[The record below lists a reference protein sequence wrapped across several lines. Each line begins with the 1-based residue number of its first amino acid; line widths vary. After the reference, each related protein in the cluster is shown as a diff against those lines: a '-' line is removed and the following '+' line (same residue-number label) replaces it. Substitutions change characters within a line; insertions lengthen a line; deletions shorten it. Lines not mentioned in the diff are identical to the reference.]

1 MLLFSYKEINYI
13 NKINNIVYMSTESEI
28 VIPENFKSLVKDFI
42 DDLTNV
48 FPEYDFYWSKW
59 GNPTVTNEE
68 LKELLDHCAK
78 VYPERFF
85 DILYQNEDIFKEDSD
100 VNTYFLP
107 RMSFSLLFNS
117 EGLSENSKKVLWKY
131 LQLMLFTVVGSVDD
145 KKSFGESM
153 NIFDGIDENVLQEK
167 MEETMKSIGSVFD
180 KMDNLKEKMNEM
192 EGKSGEEGK
201 ESNHEGS
208 TEENN
213 ERPNPRS
220 MFENLPNMENL
231 QNHLKKLFDGKIGK
245 LAKELAEEVAD
256 EFKDAIGDETQ
267 DPQNIVKNLMK
278 NPNKIKNL
286 MKTVSGRL
294 DEKMKSGEISRDDL
308 MKEAGDFLG
317 EIKRTS
323 GDAGVNEMLQ
333 SVMKN
338 MGGLGKNAKINKGA
352 LNRLMKQSETKER
365 IQKKANNRKQ
375 ELLRQKEKEKKELFD
390 RIREQNRLKR
400 EFQLQQKENPDNFSF
415 TLNGEDIQEKSFVHP
430 DLIAAMKEEEE
441 DEKKKNQDGGAS
453 KKKKKKKKKNN

>member
-1 MLLFSYKEINYI
+1 
-13 NKINNIVYMSTESEI
+13 MSTENPI

-42 DDLTNV
+42 NDLTNV

-59 GNPTVTNEE
+59 GNPDVTNEE
-68 LKELLDHCAK
+68 LKELLDYCAK

-85 DILYQNEDIFKEDSD
+85 DILYQNEDIFKDESTA
-100 VNTYFLP
+100 NTYFLP

-131 LQLMLFTVVGSVDD
+131 LQLMLFTVVGSIDD

-153 NIFDGIDENVLQEK
+153 NIFDGIDENVLQDK
-167 MEETMKSIGSVFD
+167 LEETMKNIGDVFD
-180 KMDNLKEKMNEM
+180 KMDHLKEKINEM
-192 EGKSGEEGK
+192 EGKPNEE
-201 ESNHEGS
+201 SDNS
-208 TEENN
+208 TQENNDSEENQ
-213 ERPNPRS
+213 EMPNPRNL
-220 MFENLPNMENL
+220 FENLPNMGNL
-231 QNHLKKLFDGKIGK
+231 QNHLKKLFDGKIGN

-256 EFKDAIGDETQ
+256 EFKDVLGDEGQ
-267 DPQNIVKNLMK
+267 DPQNMVKNLMK

-365 IQKKANNRKQ
+365 MQKKANERKQ
-375 ELLRQKEKEKKELFD
+375 EILRKKEKDKKELFD

-400 EFQLQQKENPDNFSF
+400 EFQLEQKENPDNFSF
-415 TLNGEDIQEKSFVHP
+415 TINGEDIQEKSFVHP
-430 DLIAAMKEEEE
+430 DLIAVMREEEE
-441 DEKKKNQDGGAS
+441 EEKKVKQNSEQTG
-453 KKKKKKKKKNN
+453 KKKKKKKKKN

>member
-1 MLLFSYKEINYI
+1 
-13 NKINNIVYMSTESEI
+13 MSTENPI
-28 VIPENFKSLVKDFI
+28 VIPENFKNLVKEFI
-42 DDLTNV
+42 SDLTNV

-59 GNPTVTNEE
+59 GNETVTNEE
-68 LKELLDHCAK
+68 LKELFDHCAK

-85 DILYQNEDIFKEDSD
+85 DILYQNEDIFKDDSN

-167 MEETMKSIGSVFD
+167 LEETMKNIGDVFD
-180 KMDNLKEKMNEM
+180 KMDHLKEKINEM
-192 EGKSGEEGK
+192 EGKTNEEDNNSSSQ
-201 ESNHEGS
+201 ENNDS
-208 TEENN
+208 EENQ
-213 ERPNPRS
+213 ERPNPRNL
-220 MFENLPNMENL
+220 FENLPNMANL

-256 EFKDAIGDETQ
+256 EFKEVIGDESQ
-267 DPQNIVKNLMK
+267 DPQNMVKNLMK

-338 MGGLGKNAKINKGA
+338 MGGLGKNAKINKSA

-365 IQKKANNRKQ
+365 MQKKANERKQ
-375 ELLRQKEKEKKELFD
+375 EILRKKEKEKKELFD

-415 TLNGEDIQEKSFVHP
+415 TINGEDIQEKSFVHP
-430 DLIAAMKEEEE
+430 DLIAMMKEEEE
-441 DEKKKNQDGGAS
+441 AEKQDNDQGS
-453 KKKKKKKKKNN
+453 KKKKKKKKKKNN

>member
-1 MLLFSYKEINYI
+1 
-13 NKINNIVYMSTESEI
+13 
-28 VIPENFKSLVKDFI
+28 
-42 DDLTNV
+42 
-48 FPEYDFYWSKW
+48 
-59 GNPTVTNEE
+59 
-68 LKELLDHCAK
+68 
-78 VYPERFF
+78 
-85 DILYQNEDIFKEDSD
+85 
-100 VNTYFLP
+100 
-107 RMSFSLLFNS
+107 
-117 EGLSENSKKVLWKY
+117 
-131 LQLMLFTVVGSVDD
+131 
-145 KKSFGESM
+145 
-153 NIFDGIDENVLQEK
+153 
-167 MEETMKSIGSVFD
+167 
-180 KMDNLKEKMNEM
+180 
-192 EGKSGEEGK
+192 
-201 ESNHEGS
+201 
-208 TEENN
+208 
-213 ERPNPRS
+213 

-231 QNHLKKLFDGKIGK
+231 QSHLKKLFDGKIGK

-352 LNRLMKQSETKER
+352 LNRLMKQSESKER

-390 RIREQNRLKR
+390 RIREQNRLKK

-441 DEKKKNQDGGAS
+441 DEKKKNQDSGAS